1 MAIAIEA
8 ASTRRMNITTKVMNA
23 TSMASQT
30 NRKIPYTIP
39 MMMLNTSMTKNIVH
53 LLPYVASFDALM
65 ASIGFLPLSS
75 RK

>member
-1 MAIAIEA
+1 
-8 ASTRRMNITTKVMNA
+8 
-23 TSMASQT
+23 MASQT